1 MASTRAGC
9 ARAPQWLR
17 KEDLARKT
25 WQGRLGKDYEA
36 QRQTMVNAII
46 VDWASLIF
54 RWLHVVAAIGWIGS
68 SFYFIHLD
76 LSLQSN
82 KGLPDGVAGEAWQ
95 VHGGGFYRIMK
106 FLVAPAALPDQL
118 TWFKWEAYTTWLSG
132 FALVVIVYYLDA
144 DLFLVDKSV
153 LDLSPAQAALFSLAS
168 LALAWLAYETACRSR
183 IADHEL
189 SFVIGGYVF
198 LVGLTYAF
206 THVLSGR
213 GAFNQIG
220 AIIGTIMVANVF
232 LVIIPNQ
239 KKTVAALL
247 AGETPDPKLGKVGKQ
262 RSVHNNYLTLP
273 VIVLMISNHY
283 PLLFAT
289 RYNWLMVAIVLA
301 LGPVIRHFF
310 NSRHA
315 GRGSPWW
322 VWGVVGVGMAAIAVL
337 SAAGP
342 RDATPPSKTDRT
354 GEATR
359 TAGPSFAEV
368 ERIVG
373 TRCSMCHAAE
383 PVWPSLATAPKAIRL
398 DDAENIRRNARLIGR
413 NAAWSSAMPP
423 GNITEMTAGERAA
436 IAAWLAAGMPAQ

>member
-1 MASTRAGC
+1 VWDLIIID
-9 ARAPQWLR
+9 WL
-17 KEDLARKT
+17 
-25 WQGRLGKDYEA
+25 
-36 QRQTMVNAII
+36 
-46 VDWASLIF
+46 SLIF

-76 LSLQSN
+76 LSLQTSEE
-82 KGLPDGVAGEAWQ
+82 LPQGVAGEAWQ
-95 VHGGGFYRIMK
+95 VHGGGFYRIVK
-106 FLVAPAALPDQL
+106 FLVAPKAMPDRL
-118 TWFKWEAYTTWLSG
+118 TWFKWEAYATWLSG
-132 FALVVIVYYLDA
+132 FMLVAIVYYLDA

-153 LDLSPAQAALFSLAS
+153 LDLTPVQAALFSLVS
-168 LALAWLAYETACRSR
+168 LALAWLLYEGACRSR
-183 IADHEL
+183 IASHEL
-189 SFVIGGYVF
+189 AFVIGGYVF

-239 KKTVAALL
+239 RKTVAALL
-247 AGETPDPKLGKVGKQ
+247 AGEPPDPNLSKVGKQ

-289 RYNWLMVAIVLA
+289 RYNWLIVAIVLA

-315 GRGSPWW
+315 GQGSPWW
-322 VWGVVGVGMAAIAVL
+322 VWGVVAIGMAAIAFL
-337 SAAGP
+337 SGAGP
-342 RDATPPSKTDRT
+342 RDGKDGGAKTGGIKTGDVET
-354 GEATR
+354 GEVS
-359 TAGPSFAEV
+359 TASFAQV
-368 ERIVG
+368 ERIVS

-383 PVWPSLATAPKAIRL
+383 PVWPTLAMAPKAIRL
-398 DDAENIRRNARLIGR
+398 DDADHIRRNARLIGR

-423 GNITEMTAGERAA
+423 GNITEMRSSERAT
-436 IAAWLAAGMPAQ
+436 IAAWLAAGAPAR

>member
-1 MASTRAGC
+1 M
-9 ARAPQWLR
+9 W
-17 KEDLARKT
+17 D
-25 WQGRLGKDYEA
+25 
-36 QRQTMVNAII
+36 AII
-46 VDWASLIF
+46 IEWASLIF

-76 LSLQSN
+76 LSLQA
-82 KGLPDGVAGEAWQ
+82 GRDLPDGVAGEAWQ

-106 FLVAPAALPDQL
+106 FLVAPAAMPDRL

-132 FALVVIVYYLDA
+132 FMLVVIVYYLDA

-153 LDLSPAQAALFSLAS
+153 LDLTPAQAALFSLVS
-168 LALAWLAYETACRSR
+168 LALALGLYEAACRSPV
-183 IADHEL
+183 ASHEL
-189 SFVIGGYVF
+189 AFVIGGYVF

-239 KKTVAALL
+239 RKTVAALL
-247 AGETPDPKLGKVGKQ
+247 AGQAPEPHLGKVGKQ

-289 RYNWLMVAIVLA
+289 RYNWVIVAIILA

-315 GRGSPWW
+315 GCGSPWW
-322 VWGVVGVGMAAIAVL
+322 VWGVAAAGMAAIALL

-342 RDATPPSKTDRT
+342 RDART
-354 GEATR
+354 GNATGKA
-359 TAGPSFAEV
+359 TPVSFAEV
-368 ERIVG
+368 ERIVS

-398 DDAENIRRNARLIGR
+398 DESEHIRRNARLIGR

-423 GNITEMTAGERAA
+423 GNVTEMTGSERAA
-436 IAAWLAAGMPAQ
+436 IAAWLAAGAPAR